1 MKLRQ
6 QKLCKMPRGRGRRK
20 VASALV
26 LAMSATTVF
35 PAFAGPPPEG
45 SDRYS
50 WYIPSEDGG
59 LWHDEEDE
67 DRERIATDSD
77 AEYATWSNAVLTAM
91 ESFNS
96 KVEFVDSEGKVLE
109 GNTPDELSVPQDE
122 KNFPY
127 LSQQAGRTREDYGFS
142 DT

>member
-1 MKLRQ
+1 MLGNGDIIPFVVVAKIHFVGKGEDMKLRQ
-6 QKLCKMPRGRGRRK
+6 QKLCKMSRGRVRRK

-59 LWHDEEDE
+59 LWQDEEDE

-77 AEYATWSNAVLTAM
+77 AEYAT
-91 ESFNS
+91 
-96 KVEFVDSEGKVLE
+96 
-109 GNTPDELSVPQDE
+109 
-122 KNFPY
+122 
-127 LSQQAGRTREDYGFS
+127 
-142 DT
+142 